1 VKVKS
6 KIQKSSKALEEI
18 KLNESE
24 KRYAGSYS
32 AFIYRRP
39 TLYPLEIAV
48 DFLKS
53 L

>member
-32 AFIYRRP
+32 AFVGWYGGDGGGGG
-39 TLYPLEIAV
+39 V
-48 DFLKS
+48 
-53 L
+53 